1 MSSTSRNGLL
11 LIGLALA
18 ASALVPGERVLGRS
32 IGIVYLHGGWVWT
45 ALAGFAAAALTGFIG
60 LLLRRETWN
69 CWSIALGQTGAL
81 FWITYLPM
89 SLWAMRATWGGLYLA
104 EPRWRLGV
112 NFALAAL
119 MLHAAILLINRPAWA
134 SALNLAFF
142 AALSISVASTQA
154 VLHPPS
160 PVFSSGSVAVKVGFL
175 TILGL
180 CLGAAY
186 CLARV
191 LHAKHV

>member
-1 MSSTSRNGLL
+1 MSPTSWKGLL
-11 LIGLALA
+11 LVGLALA
-18 ASALVPGERVLGRS
+18 ATALAPGERVLGRS
-32 IGIVYLHGGWVWT
+32 IGIVYLHGAWVWT
-45 ALAGFAAAALTGFIG
+45 SLAGFAAAAVTG
-60 LLLRRETWN
+60 LLGLSLRVETWN
-69 CWSIALGQTGAL
+69 RWSTVLGQTGAL
-81 FWITYLPM
+81 FWMSYLPL

-112 NFALAAL
+112 KFALAAL
-119 MLHAAILLINRPAWA
+119 MLQAAILLIHRPAWA

-142 AALSISVASTQA
+142 AVLSVSVASTQA

-160 PVFSSGSVAVKVGFL
+160 PVFSSGSLAVKVGFL

-191 LHAKHV
+191 LHARYD

>member
-1 MSSTSRNGLL
+1 MASTFWKGLL
-11 LIGLALA
+11 LVGLALA

-32 IGIVYLHGGWVWT
+32 IGIVYLHGAWVWT
-45 ALAGFAAAALTGFIG
+45 ALAGFAAAALAG
-60 LLLRRETWN
+60 LVGLSLRLETWN
-69 CWSIALGQTGAL
+69 RWSIALGQTGAL
-81 FWITYLPM
+81 YWITYLPL

-119 MLHAAILLINRPAWA
+119 MLQAAVLLINRPAWA
-134 SALNLAFF
+134 SALNLVFF

-191 LHAKHV
+191 LRARHV

>member
-1 MSSTSRNGLL
+1 MGL
-11 LIGLALA
+11 
-18 ASALVPGERVLGRS
+18 
-32 IGIVYLHGGWVWT
+32 VYLHGAWVWT
-45 ALAGFAAAALTGFIG
+45 SLAAFAAAALAG
-60 LLLRRETWN
+60 LRGLALRSETWN
-69 CWSIALGQTGAL
+69 RWSIVLGQTGAL
-81 FWITYLPM
+81 FWITYLPL

-112 NFALAAL
+112 NFALAAV
-119 MLHAAILLINRPAWA
+119 MVQAAILLLDRPVWA
-134 SALNLAFF
+134 GALNLAFF

-154 VLHPPS
+154 VLHPAS
-160 PVFSSGSVAVKVGFL
+160 PVFSSGSLAVKVGFL

-191 LHAKHV
+191 LRARYA